1 MQEITKIINSTNEGN
16 AAGAAVSSGARLNMV
31 CRCATV
37 FLLCLTIVRAE
48 RSGTSTQSISM
59 LLQVKTD
66 APQIANKVKS
76 TKKNKTAELAKKAV
90 KSKFVA

>member
-1 MQEITKIINSTNEGN
+1 
-16 AAGAAVSSGARLNMV
+16 
-31 CRCATV
+31 
-37 FLLCLTIVRAE
+37 
-48 RSGTSTQSISM
+48 M